1 MADKFSLTAQINL
14 QAPTSAETKKAFSKI
29 KKDLKTVSTALNLT
43 VTKKSANEAIKNI
56 NKNLK
61 NLAVEVKLKSP
72 TKATINKVLRE
83 INTKLKG
90 KNVDVKININTGTAT
105 QEVNKL
111 ADATKR
117 LATNNK
123 AATQVKK
130 IATETKNLG
139 KESKKAASSAKNM
152 ADVFA
157 SALKVVL
164 KYDIARRVFSGFT
177 NVIEQGIGDAIKF
190 ERELVRIAQVSGQT
204 ITQLKGLEKT
214 VFSLAKTLG
223 VSSAALVKTGLILKQ
238 TGLSVKDTEIALR
251 ALAKTELAPTF
262 DNIADTAETAVAAM
276 RQFSIE
282 ASGLES
288 LLSKIN
294 TVAANFAIEA
304 SDIGVAI
311 KRAGGAFK
319 AAGGSVEELIAL
331 MTSVRSTTR
340 ETAETIATGFRTIF
354 TRLQRPT
361 TIKFLRQFGI
371 ELTDLNGKFVGPF
384 EAVKRLSNALQNLE
398 STDLRFSA
406 IVEQLGGFRQ
416 VSKVIPLI
424 QQFGTAQQALN
435 AQLKGS
441 DSLAKDAAVAQQSLA
456 VQMARVTAE
465 VKELFQEMTQTSSFK
480 ALAGIALG
488 VARAMTAMAKA
499 ITPLIPLLTL
509 LFSFKAAAFIGG
521 TLKSGGIKGLLGLG
535 SSKGGGL
542 PEAFAK
548 GGWVPGSGSGDTVP
562 AMLTP
567 GEFVVRKSAAQA
579 MGSQM
584 EGINKYAKGGAVA
597 TKLGSRKATIQNKLV
612 SKASEAFLQGKAIN
626 EKDNFVYNFEKQS
639 YDNKD
644 VANLIQKKWKT
655 KGRQQKSLGDL
666 FSKNTLTKGSTFEG
680 LIGRSIGASKNKR
693 PKNSP
698 IDFIK
703 NGNMHEVKFSDTQFP
718 DEEFAAKALLERISA
733 PGSGTFANFKDLKQS
748 PLANIQN
755 KPGIN
760 LGNIKAHVKG
770 KGVTK
775 AAIDKILAK
784 KTTRSA
790 LGGAAALKLGSRKRV
805 AMGGP
810 ISGPDTVPSLL
821 TPGEFV
827 VNKKSAQAIGYD
839 NLGTINK
846 YNKGGVVGIAGAAA
860 GGAQS
865 GLIDAVILNAA
876 ITGLTS
882 FATQSGLLSEELGA
896 VVSEFGGTLA
906 QVKGINTALASAD
919 IGGAKDRKEFG
930 LFAAGKAKPMRRRAE
945 NQSKTTAELENFKNS
960 LKSSNEALKT
970 ARLDDQVDVPGG
982 DPFDNEKRQV
992 TAAAKAK
999 VAQDE
1004 KAVTQAEIKLKKQNE
1019 LVAADDKRIKK
1030 SKALTLGLE
1039 LAGAAAIQFGNYLK
1053 DSAMKAIEA
1062 GEFEGASA
1070 QAAAGG
1076 GLAAGVQGALA
1087 GAAVGGK
1094 KGGIYGALI
1103 LGIGGAALAFYEAEK
1118 RIKEVKF
1125 AQTLEE
1131 NKTQLELFQKGTI
1144 SATSGLISL
1153 ERGIK
1158 KREALS
1164 GDVDAATNE
1173 KARLAENASAETYA
1187 TGLGKSVASVDE
1199 FDKTIKENSKVLL
1212 RTGALRQSLVDKIRD
1227 EVAARLDSAQKLRE
1241 YAEAQREA
1249 TNEVLRL
1256 KGISAV
1262 AGELRSNIKTFSDVI
1277 SGVGT
1282 SGIGPLGKTGAAFDN
1297 TPRSTQGIKKF
1308 EDAVDR
1314 IGDSGKSAGLD
1325 EFADKV
1331 KDGAAVERQ
1340 LEEVLQRAKIFN
1352 PVGKENVKDAILKDI
1367 LDNIG
1372 PNQASAVEG
1381 DITAALN
1388 KIDITNLDE
1397 QEDDIA
1403 EAIKGAL
1410 VTTRQTF
1417 IDFAALID
1425 ERNAFL
1431 KNSYAQLESI
1441 ENSYIA
1447 AIGKARKARVQEE
1460 QNFLKNV
1467 NVSALGP
1474 ESNKDTQA
1482 RFFRRLGELA
1492 QPGKGIKGTGVAV
1505 NDIGALGQKLSELQ
1519 KSIAKNNEKL
1529 AQTTGK
1535 STNQSE
1541 LIESGRKLGREFNI
1555 IKSILNEYGNSQ
1567 QRLIVLNEKL
1577 ARAKQQE
1584 ETLKGAAD
1592 KLIFGTADDANQSAK
1607 FINSISKALNE
1618 GTVMGIA
1625 PELRMAVVEVFKSG
1639 QFGQEGE
1646 DILNRDRANAVG
1658 RVGIKDTGVLGRA
1671 SKDVRDT
1678 ADEIREIDKA
1688 AADALRELARVE
1700 GERVKLMANTIEQQ
1714 NAQFLQ
1720 DMRVLFHEERQRQAE
1735 VEQKS
1740 QQRKTDQLGTTRS
1753 MLKADGVTDEK
1764 TFKALKSEDK
1774 LKNVEL
1780 LRRLQNREIT
1790 RFNPTD
1796 DPTSKGGGYEI
1807 QDFLDNYNMVL
1818 EPGGDGGFVP
1828 DNPNTR
1834 RSGTG
1839 VPFGPNKITSS
1850 GRLDLDSAKM
1860 DDKYQPAMQAVA
1872 DVMKAAG
1879 LTSLLTS
1886 GKSAGAGFPNTYHTG
1901 RTGYSELY
1909 GQEFQPTLQKFA
1921 DANYTNDAADTFKE
1935 DLQSLLQVSRDDYTA
1950 DTVQKIS
1957 ALMKVAQT
1965 DTNDKQKKLES
1976 DESLVILAKLSDA
1989 RVKDLASRVAGIAS
2003 LNALVDE
2010 HEAAVI
2016 SLQAINAKLKM
2027 IKGLDPRREEKDAA
2041 AKQKDTTLQKIVEG
2055 NLKRLPSPIGAT
2067 KTAPASAQGLQFDVP
2082 AILEAEKIKRN
2093 QIEHK
2098 SINDALT
2105 KKRAGEAG
2113 EGLIAAP
2120 ESRDKTPTVERASL
2134 GKMFNDAMDF
2144 IFGSGEVGRGF
2155 GPSAPAPNDRPTS
2168 AQGGGAFH
2176 DNTSDGINL
2185 IKYTIATAESSKRQ
2199 EGTTLELLAAV
2210 KTNQAVATAEGGQES
2225 SNQIDTVALD
2235 KSFNIFSTAVSD
2247 LERVMSGPITMEVGG
2262 EIEIN
2267 VNLTGAEALQESESA
2282 FAKIAGSKVTDGIN
2296 NFITNGLRS
2305 SSIAIKGDWTA

>member
-1 MADKFSLTAQINL
+1 MAEKFSLTAQLNL
-14 QAPTSAETKKAFSKI
+14 QAPKNVKQVLDSI
-29 KKDLKTVSTALNLT
+29 KSQ
-43 VTKKSANEAIKNI
+43 
-56 NKNLK
+56 
-61 NLAVEVKLKSP
+61 LKSP
-72 TKATINKVLRE
+72 T
-83 INTKLKG
+83 
-90 KNVDVKININTGTAT
+90 VDVKVSGAKTAAK
-105 QEVNKL
+105 EVKQVAN
-111 ADATKR
+111 ATKD
-117 LATNNK
+117 LAREAKT
-123 AATQVKK
+123 A
-130 IATETKNLG
+130 G
-139 KESKKAASSAKNM
+139 DSAGRM
-152 ADVFA
+152 AKLFG
-157 SALKVVL
+157 SALKNVL
-164 KYDIARRVFSGFT
+164 RYDIARRVFYAFAGA
-177 NVIEQGIGDAIKF
+177 VEQGVKDAISF
-190 ERELVRIAQVSGQT
+190 EREMIKISQVSGKTMQE
-204 ITQLKGLEKT
+204 LKGLQRT
-214 VFSLAKTLG
+214 VTGLATSLG
-223 VSSAALVKTGLILKQ
+223 VSSGSLIKVGLILKQ
-238 TGLSVKDTEIALR
+238 TGLSVKDTETAMR

-262 DNIADTAETAVAAM
+262 DNIADTAETAVAAIN
-276 RQFSIE
+276 QFSL
-282 ASGLES
+282 AANKLDGL
-288 LLSKIN
+288 LGKIN
-294 TVAANFAIEA
+294 VVAANFAVEA

-311 KRAGGAFK
+311 RRAGGSFK
-319 AAGGSVEELIAL
+319 AAGGQVEELIAL
-331 MTSVRSTTR
+331 FTSVRSTTR

-361 TIKFLRQFGI
+361 TIKFLRQFGV
-371 ELTDLNGKFVGPF
+371 ELTDLEGKFVGPF
-384 EAVKRLSNALQNLE
+384 EGVKRLSNALQDLDPR
-398 STDLRFSA
+398 DLRFSA

-424 QQFGTAQQALN
+424 QQFGTAQAALN
-435 AQLKGS
+435 AQLRAGE
-441 DSLAKDAAVAQQSLA
+441 SLTTDAQIAQQSLA
-456 VQMARVTAE
+456 VQMQKVTE
-465 VKELFQEMTQTSSFK
+465 DVKELFREMTASKGFEVFAK
-480 ALAGIALG
+480 GALALAN
-488 VARAMTAMAKA
+488 AMTAVGKA
-499 ITPLIPLLTL
+499 IAPIIPLLVTL
-509 LFSFKAAAFIGG
+509 FAIKGG
-521 TLKSGGIKGLLGLG
+521 GFLAGGIK
-535 SSKGGGL
+535 KGGFSGL
-542 PEAFAK
+542 NKSFGRAGGGGGAELFGQGGK
-548 GGWVPGSGSGDTVP
+548 VRGFNRGGWVPGSGSGDTVP
-562 AMLTP
+562 AMLQP

-579 MGSQM
+579 MGSRM
-584 EGINKYAKGGAVA
+584 EGVNKYAKGGAVA
-597 TKLGSRKATIQNKLV
+597 TKLGSRKASIQNKLV

-2010 HEAAVI
+2010 HEAAVK